1 LLALPAAAAAALA
14 LAAPDEDKLGKPRG
28 YPVGTPATWFYDE
41 TVRVGSFT
49 VRTITDREVEQGTR
63 FYYASPHTIALAAAL
78 RGATGRTLS
87 DYLASRLWQAIGA
100 EASAYWYADRTGLEV
115 ASGNFNAT
123 LGDYARL
130 GIVLANDGVRPDDP
144 GHAEIIPRE
153 FLLDATDWTR
163 APEAFRPG
171 KATPYFGYGYQFWI
185 FPGEHRRFAMLG
197 VYGQSIFVDPGLK
210 LVMVQ
215 TGANATPEAG
225 KSTLASD
232 RDRFWRGVV
241 RQYGD
246 W

>member
-1 LLALPAAAAAALA
+1 MKYEQTYDRTGDTPGFGRAISEGGLEAAA
-14 LAAPDEDKLGKPRG
+14 
-28 YPVGTPATWFYDE
+28 
-41 TVRVGSFT
+41 
-49 VRTITDREVEQGTR
+49 RTITGREVEQGTR
-63 FYYASPHTIALAAAL
+63 FYYASPNTIALAAAL

-87 DYLASRLWQAIGA
+87 DYLTPRLWQAIGA
-100 EASAYWYADRTGLEV
+100 EDSAYWYADRTGLEV

-144 GHAEIIPRE
+144 GRAEIIPRE

-171 KATPYFGYGYQFWI
+171 KATPYFGYGFQFWI

-197 VYGQSIFVDPGLK
+197 VYGQSIFVDPELK

-241 RQYGD
+241 SQYGK